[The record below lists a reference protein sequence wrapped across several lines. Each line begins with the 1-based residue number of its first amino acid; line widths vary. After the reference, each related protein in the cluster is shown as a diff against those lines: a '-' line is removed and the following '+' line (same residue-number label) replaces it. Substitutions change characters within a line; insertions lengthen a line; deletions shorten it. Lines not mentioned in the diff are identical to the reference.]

1 MFTASP
7 FFNTPAQRLS
17 LARERFFE
25 RGERPTGLVSEAVI
39 QSWMRCLHQ
48 RMEPQRPVVFEPV
61 TASRVQSVLRRNRH
75 LLQAGAAE
83 LQQLQQALAGTPVAA
98 LLIDAQGVVMHSTW
112 QQPRVD
118 TPVMNIASRIG
129 VNLSEAAVG
138 TTAPG
143 VAAHGAHTVTVEGG
157 EHFAHVIHGMQCAA
171 APVRDARGRLVAV
184 LDLSCEGRSFGFD
197 AAQLV
202 ERYAR
207 GIENRL
213 LCLQAPQQ
221 VVVRLQ
227 LDAALLHSPWAGLV
241 GVDGN
246 GQVDW
251 LNAAAAAL
259 LGQPSHWSVPLG
271 LAAEAVL
278 GLSAAALHGACRA
291 GPAAAAGAAQR
302 ADGLGPVPA
311 QRRGRRGRCRRQQRR
326 RAPARRARARRRTGP
341 GRAGP
346 AADAAGRRPPPGA
359 AHAAGLRRQRVA
371 GRAAAGR
378 VTRAGV
384 PAPQGRRRA
393 LISAPRAVTPAAG
406 PRSSRPPPSAPRC
419 CGTGTPARRAACV
432 RRTARS
438 RGTGASAR

>member
-1 MFTASP
+1 MFTTSP

-291 GPAAAAGAAQR
+291 GQPLRLVLPSGLTVWAQC
-302 ADGLGPVPA
+302 
-311 QRRGRRGRCRRQQRR
+311 QRND
-326 RAPARRARARRRTGP
+326 
-341 GRAGP
+341 
-346 AADAAGRRPPPGA
+346 AADAADAADSGDGEPLPGA
-359 AHAAGLRRQRVA
+359 PAPADAP
-371 GRAAAGR
+371 AAA
-378 VTRAGV
+378 V
-384 PAPQGRRRA
+384 PAPPLTLQDADRHLVQRTLQACGGNVSQAARRLGVSRG
-393 LISAPRAVTPAAG
+393 LVYRHLKAAG
-406 PRSSRPPPSAPRC
+406 
-419 CGTGTPARRAACV
+419 GH
-432 RRTARS
+432 
-438 RGTGASAR
+438 

>member
-1 MFTASP
+1 MFNASP

-61 TASRVQSVLRRNRH
+61 TASRVQGVLRRNRH

-112 QQPRVD
+112 LQPRAD
-118 TPVMNIASRIG
+118 TPVMNIAARIG

-143 VAAHGAHTVTVEGG
+143 VAAHGAQTVTVEGG

-171 APVRDARGRLVAV
+171 APVRDARGGLVAV

-197 AAQLV
+197 ATHLV

-213 LCLQAPQQ
+213 LCLQAPRQ

-227 LDAALLHSPWAGLV
+227 LDATLLHSPWAGLV
-241 GVDGN
+241 GVDED

-259 LGQPSHWSVPLG
+259 LGQPSQWSASPGPEAGAVPVG
-271 LAAEAVL
+271 LSAEAVL
-278 GLSAAALHGACRA
+278 GLSSAALHAACRSGQPLRVA
-291 GPAAAAGAAQR
+291 LPSGLTVWAQCQRNEPALPDAAAEAAHSDPAPHVPHVPAVTDLPTQPAAPPLTLQDADRHLVQRTLQACGGNVSQAARRLGVSRGLVYRHLKAAG
-302 ADGLGPVPA
+302 G
-311 QRRGRRGRCRRQQRR
+311 
-326 RAPARRARARRRTGP
+326 
-341 GRAGP
+341 
-346 AADAAGRRPPPGA
+346 
-359 AHAAGLRRQRVA
+359 H
-371 GRAAAGR
+371 
-378 VTRAGV
+378 
-384 PAPQGRRRA
+384 
-393 LISAPRAVTPAAG
+393 
-406 PRSSRPPPSAPRC
+406 
-419 CGTGTPARRAACV
+419 
-432 RRTARS
+432 
-438 RGTGASAR
+438 

>member
-1 MFTASP
+1 MFSASP

-17 LARERFFE
+17 LARERFFERGERFFE

-61 TASRVQSVLRRNRH
+61 TASRVQGVLRRNRQ

-112 QQPRVD
+112 LQPRAD
-118 TPVMNIASRIG
+118 TPVMNIAARIG

-143 VAAHGAHTVTVEGG
+143 VAAHGAQTVTVEGG

-241 GVDGN
+241 GVDGH

-278 GLSAAALHGACRA
+278 GLSAAALHGACRV
-291 GPAAAAGAAQR
+291 GQPLRLVLPSGLTVWAQ
-302 ADGLGPVPA
+302 
-311 QRRGRRGRCRRQQRR
+311 CRRNDA
-326 RAPARRARARRRTGP
+326 APHDDAE
-341 GRAGP
+341 
-346 AADAAGRRPPPGA
+346 AADAPQVNPLPGAPAGVDAPPPA
-359 AHAAGLRRQRVA
+359 
-371 GRAAAGR
+371 
-378 VTRAGV
+378 V
-384 PAPQGRRRA
+384 PAP
-393 LISAPRAVTPAAG
+393 PVTLQDADRHLVQRTLQA
-406 PRSSRPPPSAPRC
+406 
-419 CGTGTPARRAACV
+419 CGGNVSQAARRLGV
-432 RRTARS
+432 S
-438 RGTGASAR
+438 RGLVYRHLKTAGGH

>member
-61 TASRVQSVLRRNRH
+61 TASRVQGVLRRNRQ

-112 QQPRVD
+112 LQPRAD
-118 TPVMNIASRIG
+118 TPVMNIAARIG

-143 VAAHGAHTVTVEGG
+143 VAAHGAQTVTVEGG
-157 EHFAHVIHGMQCAA
+157 EHFAQVIHGMQCAA
-171 APVRDARGRLVAV
+171 APVRDARGGLVAV

-213 LCLQAPQQ
+213 LCLQAPRQ

-227 LDAALLHSPWAGLV
+227 LDATLLHSPWAGLV
-241 GVDGN
+241 GVDED

-259 LGQPSHWSVPLG
+259 LGQPSHWSVPVG

-291 GPAAAAGAAQR
+291 GQPLRLVLPSGLKVWAQC
-302 ADGLGPVPA
+302 
-311 QRRGRRGRCRRQQRR
+311 QRND
-326 RAPARRARARRRTGP
+326 
-341 GRAGP
+341 
-346 AADAAGRRPPPGA
+346 AADAADAADAGDAADAADGRDGEPLSGA
-359 AHAAGLRRQRVA
+359 AAPADAPAPPLTLQDADRHLVQRTLQACGGNVSQAARRLGVSRGLVYRHLKAAG
-371 GRAAAGR
+371 GH
-378 VTRAGV
+378 
-384 PAPQGRRRA
+384 
-393 LISAPRAVTPAAG
+393 
-406 PRSSRPPPSAPRC
+406 
-419 CGTGTPARRAACV
+419 
-432 RRTARS
+432 
-438 RGTGASAR
+438 